1 MRVALFTETFL
12 PKVDGIV
19 TVLILLMDHL
29 IQRGVE
35 FVVVAPKIGEDVND
49 YRGKKVIGVPGV
61 TLPFYPELKF
71 GPPTLRTYR
80 EVKDFQPD
88 IAHFIH
94 PTLVGT
100 GGLMMAKRLNVP
112 TLASFH
118 LDLAGFLNIMG
129 YGFLEPLVWWYT
141 RTNFNAADYTL
152 APSRLVQREMLEHG
166 TDPVRLLIVVHG
178 PGDAVHGLVEVPRIR
193 IAHRHVTLGVV
204 ALAGSRHLG
213 DDDPWQLLADLGLQ
227 LVQCHLAD
235 GRIHGGQTLLHLR
248 DRQRRV
254 VADAPCLGPLRQQQH
269 RRTRAGFRERPPC
282 GGPRPIERRA
292 EAGHERGALPGQRP
306 RSPAGHQ
313 QP

>member
-35 FVVVAPKIGEDVND
+35 FVVVAPKIGADVHD

-80 EVKDFQPD
+80 EVKQFKPD

-118 LDLAGFLNIMG
+118 LDLASYLNLMGF
-129 YGFLEPLVWWYT
+129 GFLEPVVWWYT
-141 RTNFNAADYTL
+141 RTNFN
-152 APSRLVQREMLEHG
+152 
-166 TDPVRLLIVVHG
+166 
-178 PGDAVHGLVEVPRIR
+178 
-193 IAHRHVTLGVV
+193 
-204 ALAGSRHLG
+204 
-213 DDDPWQLLADLGLQ
+213 
-227 LVQCHLAD
+227 
-235 GRIHGGQTLLHLR
+235 
-248 DRQRRV
+248 
-254 VADAPCLGPLRQQQH
+254 
-269 RRTRAGFRERPPC
+269 
-282 GGPRPIERRA
+282 RPITRWLRL
-292 EAGHERGALPGQRP
+292 G
-306 RSPAGHQ
+306 
-313 QP
+313 